1 MITAREATQKSN
13 QAIIDMQLAAIK
25 DGNDTLTVIEQYIV
39 LAAEEGKYEIDF
51 PPFKLHSYTEEI
63 KNKAY
68 LNRIIEV
75 LESCGYVVVF
85 HGGVATLHIT
95 WPH

>member
-13 QAIIDMQLAAIK
+13 QSLINMQLAAIA
-25 DGNDTLTVIEQYIV
+25 DANETLGVIEQYIN
-39 LAAEEGKYEIDF
+39 LAAEDGKFEIDF

-75 LESCGYVVVF
+75 LESNEFVVVF
-85 HGGVATLHIT
+85 HGPIATLHIT